1 MTSVTSI
8 DLPRAFVSTVV
19 FGISTL
25 AGTGTVTVIV
35 GLREATTVVCDVDN
49 NNAFGG
55 LDVMALLT
63 VADILSTVVCDVS
76 TLVAGTDTVTVVV
89 GLREAAT
96 VVCDVEDTVTVVVG
110 LREAATVV
118 CDVVDLR
125 RANRLGNT
133 DGIDVENDFDD
144 GNSNCGLACVF
155 IIKMITPFVCTVS
168 CMTGTMLCAG
178 SCVTGTV
185 LPIVG
190 LQIIGFETT
199 GTLTVGVQTILCVVG
214 LCTGSCVTGAMLCV
228 DSCVP
233 GTVKNGVLYATRF
246 VNDFLSDDIV
256 AVAPFVVKL
265 PRCNF
270 SPLGSSIVSISAS
283 CF

>member
-1 MTSVTSI
+1 M
-8 DLPRAFVSTVV
+8 R
-19 FGISTL
+19 
-25 AGTGTVTVIV
+25 
-35 GLREATTVVCDVDN
+35 TVVCDTQAVVDLRR
-49 NNAFGG
+49 A
-55 LDVMALLT
+55 V
-63 VADILSTVVCDVS
+63 VPTVVCDF
-76 TLVAGTDTVTVVV
+76 
-89 GLREAAT
+89 
-96 VVCDVEDTVTVVVG
+96 
-110 LREAATVV
+110 
-118 CDVVDLR
+118 VDLR

-133 DGIDVENDFDD
+133 DEIDVENDFDD